1 MQNDFSKPLYGIYIV
16 GVTMLLIPV
25 NLLLLEGTIPHTHWL
40 VPLLTFFFVL
50 IGNGMQS
57 VYSQWLGKRN
67 TRDALVYDQN
77 TFAKYHYTHA
87 ILPLLFAIGI
97 SVVLCL
103 LTRAYMKGYLYEIY
117 LQELYEGNPNA
128 YYAEESLVPYL
139 GAVLCF
145 VSQFA
150 GIFIWF
156 YPPAR
161 LHSIYTL
168 IWSLAIL
175 FLEFCLYA
183 FTGGLAYHP
192 GLQTLFV
199 GCLTIFCICLTIL
212 FNQGNL
218 ESSYRGSVVSIFK
231 TEDRLY
237 NIFLVLLLF
246 VALAVVLAVVYVIVN
261 GLFTLFS
268 IIVWLVLYVIL
279 RREAEDDPVK
289 QYEYFGTAEQYSY
302 KLQQNNAGD
311 TIGLLLALVLTAI
324 LLFLGFKTGWLQK
337 VAVRFYEWLCTVLG
351 AILQK
356 RDLANRQEDMFV
368 QNYVDEKR
376 KTQNALIRKYQ
387 MMAEDIHTYKAFL
400 QQLSRLPDADAQLC
414 FAYAVLVRAY
424 AMGNVPL
431 KQSDTPRE
439 VEKIVL
445 RTVSGEEICPITD
458 AFEKI
463 WYAEK
468 SIPLEEETAILHSI
482 CEIIHRYIA

>member
-1 MQNDFSKPLYGIYIV
+1 MQNDFSKPLYGIYIL
-16 GVTMLLIPV
+16 GVTTLLIPV

-40 VPLLTFFFVL
+40 VPLLTLFCVL
-50 IGNGMQS
+50 LGNGMQN
-57 VYSQWLGKRN
+57 VYAQWLGKKS

-77 TFAKYHYTHA
+77 TFIKYHYTHA
-87 ILPLLFAIGI
+87 ILPILFAIAI
-97 SVVLCL
+97 SVVLCI
-103 LTRAYMKGYLYEIY
+103 LTRAYMKEYLYEVY
-117 LQELYEGNPNA
+117 LQQLYEGNPNA
-128 YYAEESLVPYL
+128 YYVEESIVPYL

-183 FTGGLAYHP
+183 FTGGFVYHP
-192 GLQTLFV
+192 ELQNYFV
-199 GCLTIFCICLTIL
+199 VCLTLFCICLTIL

-231 TEDRLY
+231 TEDRFY

-246 VALAVVLAVVYVIVN
+246 VALGIVLAVVYVIVN

-268 IIVWLVLYVIL
+268 VITWLVLYVIL

-289 QYEYFGTAEQYSY
+289 QYEYFGTAERYSNQ
-302 KLQQNNAGD
+302 LQQSNAGN
-311 TIGLLLALVLTAI
+311 TIGMLLAMVLIVI
-324 LLFLGFKTGWLQK
+324 LLFIGFKTGWFQK
-337 VAVRFYEWLCTVLG
+337 IAIQFYTWLCTVLG
-351 AILQK
+351 AVFQK
-356 RDLANRQEDMFV
+356 RNSMDGSEDTFI

-387 MMAEDIHTYKAFL
+387 MMAEGVHTYKAFL

-424 AMGNVPL
+424 TMGNVPL

-445 RTVSGEEICPITD
+445 RTVSGDEICPITN
-458 AFEKI
+458 AFETI

-468 SIPLEEETAILHSI
+468 SIPLEEETAVLHSI
-482 CEIIHRYIA
+482 CEIIHRYMA